1 MSITQPPAPA
11 GLGNIV
17 IATDFSPV
25 SDTALLYTLGI
36 ARRYNAMVWIVHVVA
51 DTFFSSETQQRAV
64 DDAWREGHRRMTE
77 HFIAGRLDGIKHKLL
92 VEQGG
97 IYDVLSRIVE
107 EHNAGLLVLGTR
119 GRSRIGK
126 LLLGSTAESIFRQSP
141 CPVLTV
147 GPKTEFELASEGPR
161 RIMFCTGFSTHSL
174 EAGKLALELVQR
186 QEAELILLHVAA
198 ESVPDRDVYVR
209 KAKERLASLIPAD
222 AHLALPPR
230 FLVSFGSAVD
240 RILSAAQDVR
250 PDLIVLGVRQP
261 ESFTRRLRWAT
272 AYGVVTSAPCPVLTV
287 RTSEPAG

>member
-1 MSITQPPAPA
+1 MSTGQTPAPA
-11 GLGNIV
+11 GLNNIV
-17 IATDFSPV
+17 VATDFSPS

-36 ARRYNAMVWIVHVVA
+36 ARRYNAMVWMVHVVA
-51 DTFFSSETQQRAV
+51 DTFFSSDTQQRAI

-77 HFIAGRLDGIKHKLL
+77 HFIAGRLDGVKHKLL

-97 IYDVLSRIVE
+97 IYEVLSRIIE
-107 EHNAGLLVLGTR
+107 EKKAGLLVLGTR

-147 GPKTEFELASEGPR
+147 GPKTEVELTGDGPR
-161 RIMFCTGFSTHSL
+161 RIMFCTGFSQHSL
-174 EAGKLALELVQR
+174 EAGKLAFELAQR
-186 QEAELILLHVAA
+186 QEAELIMLHVAP
-198 ESVPDRDVYVR
+198 ESEPNHDAYVHT
-209 KAKERLASLIPAD
+209 AKERLASLIPPD
-222 AHLALPPR
+222 AHLVSSPR
-230 FLVSFGSAVD
+230 LLVSFGTAVE

-287 RTSEPAG
+287 RSSELAG